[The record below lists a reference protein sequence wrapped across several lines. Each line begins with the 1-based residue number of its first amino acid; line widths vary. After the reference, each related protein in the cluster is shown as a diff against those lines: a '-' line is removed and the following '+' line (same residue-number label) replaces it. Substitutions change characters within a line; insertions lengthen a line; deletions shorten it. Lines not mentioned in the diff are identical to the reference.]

1 MSGRGRE
8 QIKEDR
14 LGFYPSQLIAFGA
27 EHLASILFEESK
39 TNEALRRRLQEAIA
53 AGTSASAKTTD
64 LGEEPHM
71 VGTSLPMQKVFDSI
85 RRFAATDAPVLITGE
100 SGTGKELA
108 ALALHER
115 SKYGTGPFV
124 AINCAGMPPTLIASE
139 LFGHE
144 KGAFT
149 GAHQRRIGRIEAA
162 HGGSLFL
169 DEIGDLPVELQPH
182 LLRFLQEKTIERV
195 GGQRSLKL
203 DVRVISAT
211 HENLERLISADR
223 FRADLFYR
231 LNVLSIEMPALR
243 DRGEDLELLS
253 RYFVQRVS
261 REMNR
266 PPLLFEADALRA
278 IGSYAWPGNVRELIS
293 SIRRAV
299 VMAEGDRISA
309 ADLGLAR
316 QGGEASSEAPRP
328 ARGVPIETIG
338 YGADRGPSSRA
349 ASRTRPGLDA
359 SMIREALEKHH
370 HNVSHTARH
379 LGVSRVT
386 LYRHLRKH
394 NIRTLRHS

>member
-1 MSGRGRE
+1 MSGRGSGQLKASETGLCR
-8 QIKEDR
+8 
-14 LGFYPSQLIAFGA
+14 SQLVALGA
-27 EHLASILFEESK
+27 EHLADILFEESK
-39 TNEALRRRLQEAIA
+39 TNKALSKRLEQAIPT
-53 AGTSASAKTTD
+53 GKSAWAKTED
-64 LGEEPHM
+64 DGDEPHM
-71 VGTSLPMQKVFDSI
+71 VGASPPMQEIFESI

-124 AINCAGMPPTLIASE
+124 AINCAGVPPTLIASE

-162 HGGSLFL
+162 HGGTLFL

-195 GGQRSLKL
+195 GGHQSLKL

-211 HENLERLISADR
+211 HENLERLIGADR

-243 DRGEDLELLS
+243 DRGEDLALLS
-253 RYFVQRVS
+253 RYFLQRLS
-261 REMNR
+261 REMNL
-266 PPLLFEADALRA
+266 PPLQFEPDALRA
-278 IGSYAWPGNVRELIS
+278 INNHTWPGNVRELIS
-293 SIRRAV
+293 SIRRAL
-299 VMAEGDRISA
+299 VMAEDDRISA

-316 QGGEASSEAPRP
+316 QTGEPGSQTPVP
-328 ARGVPIETIG
+328 ALDATLETIANG
-338 YGADRGPSSRA
+338 DPLRLSRA
-349 ASRTRPGLDA
+349 GSRARRILDA
-359 SMIREALEKHH
+359 GVIREALEKNH
-370 HNVSHTARH
+370 HNVSHTAKH

-394 NIRTLRHS
+394 NIRTSRHT